1 MSAEQVV
8 AAYAKELFIRSEA
21 EIKRPVVLLSGE
33 RTNIYGVLE
42 KHMRE
47 TALPPAERFWRAV
60 RTQWTPQL
68 DTWRPRVNGVQLK
81 VRGGRRSR
89 RQQTQ
94 AARPRLSSP
103 DAHAWPASS
112 TTVPPHPACAQVLAG
127 ARLPESEEEWGALL
141 AALTSIRQHLRPDTT
156 VEHLFAELRD
166 FVGMVVDWWGNRKKA
181 GEAGEREVK
190 QGRCTGRA
198 RRQLAGWTFCGSSTA
213 R

>member
-81 VRGGRRSR
+81 VGWLLRRR
-89 RQQTQ
+89 RLQVLLHRAST
-94 AARPRLSSP
+94 P
-103 DAHAWPASS
+103 DSVHSHNMPHAAHA
-112 TTVPPHPACAQVLAG
+112 
-127 ARLPESEEEWGALL
+127 
-141 AALTSIRQHLRPDTT
+141 
-156 VEHLFAELRD
+156 
-166 FVGMVVDWWGNRKKA
+166 
-181 GEAGEREVK
+181 
-190 QGRCTGRA
+190 
-198 RRQLAGWTFCGSSTA
+198 
-213 R
+213 